1 VWREEGREGGRN
13 EGREGGRE
21 GGRAYLRDVRVEAAA
36 HQVGS
41 LRHLPVVVPLEE
53 GVEEGFGG
61 VAVEGREG
69 GREGGR
75 KGGRE
80 DE

>member
-1 VWREEGREGGRN
+1 
-13 EGREGGRE
+13 
-21 GGRAYLRDVRVEAAA
+21 
-36 HQVGS
+36 
-41 LRHLPVVVPLEE
+41 LPVVVPLEE